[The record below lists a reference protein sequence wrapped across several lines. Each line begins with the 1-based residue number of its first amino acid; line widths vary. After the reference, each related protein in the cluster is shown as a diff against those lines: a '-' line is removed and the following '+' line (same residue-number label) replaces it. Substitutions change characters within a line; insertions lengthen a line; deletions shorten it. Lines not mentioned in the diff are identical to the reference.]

1 MIRTK
6 TRAIRHKQFWRQ
18 RTRVPSLRT
27 TKNGEENRN
36 RYARSPF
43 HHLMIP
49 PSAKASRDH
58 SSFIQIFPPPRL
70 SVWPARART
79 ARISS
84 PRSFAVNF
92 LYGKRVFSRP
102 CAP

>member
-27 TKNGEENRN
+27 TECGEENRN
-36 RYARSPF
+36 RHARSPF

-58 SSFIQIFPPPRL
+58 SSFIQVFPASGPQL
-70 SVWPARART
+70 LA
-79 ARISS
+79 S
-84 PRSFAVNF
+84 PGPDRENLFAPLVR
-92 LYGKRVFSRP
+92 G
-102 CAP
+102 